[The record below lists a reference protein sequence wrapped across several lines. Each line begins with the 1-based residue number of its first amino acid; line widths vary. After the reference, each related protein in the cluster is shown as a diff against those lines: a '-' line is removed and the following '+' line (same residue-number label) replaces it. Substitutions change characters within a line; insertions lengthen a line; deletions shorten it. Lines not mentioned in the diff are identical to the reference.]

1 MKKFLCV
8 LGIAAMFLVGCG
20 GDDKDDNGGGGNNNN
35 GGNENN
41 GGNNNNGGNEN
52 NGGSDSNDVNF
63 NAICAGLYGEYW
75 DFSSLDADKQS
86 QLQSAF
92 LAACVDDYNKL
103 PKCKTEVYN
112 EYKCLVV
119 DTPMSTWDELDEL
132 EYECEENGSSEEE
145 IAACVDAVWA
155 NSPCNAQQTASSECY
170 ESNESVMDAWS
181 ESVTMF
187 VTVSDLISSWGLNIN
202 DYDDEGL

>member
-1 MKKFLCV
+1 MEEKRKKVLCI

-86 QLQSAF
+86 QLESAF
-92 LAACVDDYNKL
+92 MDPCIDAYSKVPACKVQFLNVKQ
-103 PKCKTEVYN
+103 
-112 EYKCLVV
+112 
-119 DTPMSTWDELDEL
+119 
-132 EYECEENGSSEEE
+132 
-145 IAACVDAVWA
+145 
-155 NSPCNAQQTASSECY
+155 NSIMNTNA
-170 ESNESVMDAWS
+170 
-181 ESVTMF
+181 
-187 VTVSDLISSWGLNIN
+187 
-202 DYDDEGL
+202 